1 MGGVVH
7 TLNGTTSNFACA
19 VSGTS
24 PLTTSWELQTMSG
37 EINRIGST
45 FSSLLTQDDEGIYTC
60 VVVNEQEG
68 LSDNVTVTVRVYGE
82 HASVQECAVVSYVYG
97 NACAL
102 WVCNNNY
109 SCTMKFCACGK
120 LGFCLSLNRSHR
132 LDICCCD
139 IIGAQ

>member
-7 TLNGTTSNFACA
+7 ALNGTTSNFACA

-37 EINRIGST
+37 EINRTGST

-68 LSDNVTVTVRVYGE
+68 LSDNFTVTVRVYGE
-82 HASVQECAVVSYVYG
+82 HASVQNVQWCHMCMEMHVQAQQMCSGSATIIIV
-97 NACAL
+97 AL
-102 WVCNNNY
+102 
-109 SCTMKFCACGK
+109 
-120 LGFCLSLNRSHR
+120 
-132 LDICCCD
+132 
-139 IIGAQ
+139 

>member
-1 MGGVVH
+1 MNGSNVIGVVH
-7 TLNGTTSNFACA
+7 ALNGTTSNFACA

-68 LSDNVTVTVRVYGE
+68 LSDNSTVTVRVFGE
-82 HASVQECAVVSYVYG
+82 HASVHLAQECAVVSYVYG
-97 NACAL
+97 NAYAGATDVHVRSGSTTIIIVAL
-102 WVCNNNY
+102 
-109 SCTMKFCACGK
+109 
-120 LGFCLSLNRSHR
+120 
-132 LDICCCD
+132 
-139 IIGAQ
+139 

>member
-7 TLNGTTSNFACA
+7 ALNGTTSNFACA

-37 EINRIGST
+37 EINRTGST

-68 LSDNVTVTVRVYGE
+68 LSDNATVTVKVFGE
-82 HASVQECAVVSYVYG
+82 CTDSTLYT
-97 NACAL
+97 AL
-102 WVCNNNY
+102 CISFY
-109 SCTMKFCACGK
+109 
-120 LGFCLSLNRSHR
+120 
-132 LDICCCD
+132 
-139 IIGAQ
+139 